1 MMHNGTSV
9 TRRHIRSLTVR
20 VGVAVLLEL
29 SACAPESPTEP
40 SDARE
45 KLMFQNRDAW
55 RIESDRL
62 RVTVL
67 EGGGHLAEI
76 VLKTDGA
83 ESLNPWWI
91 PPWPSI
97 DPWTYD
103 AAKHG
108 DAYGTDSEAA
118 LLAGIMGHNL
128 CFDYWGAPSPAEFK
142 AGMFYHGEVS
152 IVRAEKISGDDR
164 SLVHRLDLTKSGT
177 SITRTMRLAEG
188 QPILYVEETAK
199 NERSLDRTFG
209 WVQHATFGPP
219 FLDPEH
225 TFFDSSATKGDLG
238 EAKNYEPLADWP
250 VGTASQRES
259 DYRRFA
265 PQPPSQKMAYF
276 LLDPE
281 RELEFI
287 SAVNTEHRLLIAYV
301 FLRKDYPWMMVWEE
315 NREIQLP
322 PWNGKAM
329 TRGMEFGNTRIPGTA
344 RAYAAK
350 PEMYGT
356 RTFGWL
362 DAQAELTARYLVVMS
377 AVPEGF
383 AGVRDVRLDG
393 SEVVIDAAGDAEA
406 IRVLFKPEWF
416 PAR

>member
-1 MMHNGTSV
+1 
-9 TRRHIRSLTVR
+9 
-20 VGVAVLLEL
+20 
-29 SACAPESPTEP
+29 
-40 SDARE
+40 
-45 KLMFQNRDAW
+45 MFENRDAW
-55 RIESDRL
+55 RIENDRL
-62 RVTVL
+62 RVTIL
-67 EGGGHLAEI
+67 EGAGHLAEI
-76 VLKTDGA
+76 VLKSDSG

-103 AAKHG
+103 AAKHS
-108 DAYGTDSEAA
+108 DVYGTDSEAA

-128 CFDYWGAPSPAEFK
+128 CFDYWGAPSRTEFE
-142 AGMFYHGEVS
+142 AGMAYHGEVS
-152 IVRAEKISGDDR
+152 IVRAKKISQDDS
-164 SLVHRLDLTKSGT
+164 SLTHRLDLPRSGT
-177 SITRTMRLAEG
+177 EITRTMRLAEG

-199 NERSLDRTFG
+199 NKLSLDRAFG

-225 TFFDSSATKGDLG
+225 TFFDSSATKGDRG
-238 EAKNYEPLADWP
+238 DAKDYEPLADWP
-250 VGTASQRES
+250 VGSADDREN

-315 NREIQLP
+315 NRKIQLP

-344 RAYAAK
+344 RAYFEK

-362 DAQAELTARYLVVMS
+362 DAQAELTARYLVVMAS
-377 AVPEGF
+377 VPEGF
-383 AGVRDVRLDG
+383 AGVSDIRLVG
-393 SEVVIDAAGDAEA
+393 SDIEISGVGDFAP
-406 IRVLFKPEWF
+406 IRIPFESSWF
-416 PAR
+416 PVD